1 MVKLLLPCGRGS
13 LGLAVLFSLCAEF
26 VSVSFF
32 GHIPNYITLTFVS
45 FVVYVHLP
53 PMNAQNSWL
62 NPFNV
67 LF

>member
-32 GHIPNYITLTFVS
+32 GHIPNYYFNLRIFCCVCSSSSNECTKLT
-45 FVVYVHLP
+45 
-53 PMNAQNSWL
+53 A
-62 NPFNV
+62 
-67 LF
+67 